1 MLCLFLGLTTKV
13 LHPGN
18 FRQNVLT
25 GLAIFHEKTAAATQS
40 YFQSE
45 KSIVEFL
52 RLFSKQWVISNSKT
66 ALNTSNC
73 LGNAVVNG
81 DQKSSFLQA
90 MAEWV
95 QA

>member
-18 FRQNVLT
+18 FRQKVLT

-45 KSIVEFL
+45 KSTVEFL
-52 RLFSKQWVISNSKT
+52 RLFSK
-66 ALNTSNC
+66 
-73 LGNAVVNG
+73 
-81 DQKSSFLQA
+81 
-90 MAEWV
+90 
-95 QA
+95 